1 MGDTTDVVSKEMY
14 TFEDKKGRSMTLRPE
29 GTAGIVRAYVENKLY
44 GLPEKL
50 QKIIIWVQCF
60 VMKDHKMVDK
70 DNSISLV

>member
-1 MGDTTDVVSKEMY
+1 MY

-44 GLPEKL
+44 GLPENYRRF
-50 QKIIIWVQCF
+50 IIWVQCF

-70 DNSISLV
+70 DNSINLV